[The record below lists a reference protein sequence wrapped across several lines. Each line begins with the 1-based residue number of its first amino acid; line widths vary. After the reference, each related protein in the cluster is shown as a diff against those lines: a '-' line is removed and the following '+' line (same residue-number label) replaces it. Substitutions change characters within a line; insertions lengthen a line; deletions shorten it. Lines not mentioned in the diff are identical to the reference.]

1 MVFLLVASSI
11 FYLFPILTGQCCV
24 CVCVSCVPP
33 GQSRNAFAYSFQE
46 KKKCFSF
53 FYLKQFISFWSLSI
67 SVELLLI
74 RTFFFVFFGRFR
86 SMKIPCSIL
95 RLRGT
100 QFSKLFFLSLLLLS
114 FALWPFWVFF
124 LFWLLLLLS
133 FIRPVGALLIH
144 FFSSKLFLLRR
155 CVIRILSMDT
165 TLPVIGNRI
174 QTHFRFPWFHSFN
187 AFLSYETHQTANEL
201 TKFSRQR

>member
-114 FALWPFWVFF
+114 FALWPFWFFFSFLVAASVIIHSPCRRTFNSFF
-124 LFWLLLLLS
+124 LSRLNYS
-133 FIRPVGALLIH
+133 YYDAA
-144 FFSSKLFLLRR
+144 SSESCRWTRR
-155 CVIRILSMDT
+155 C
-165 TLPVIGNRI
+165 P
-174 QTHFRFPWFHSFN
+174 
-187 AFLSYETHQTANEL
+187 
-201 TKFSRQR
+201 